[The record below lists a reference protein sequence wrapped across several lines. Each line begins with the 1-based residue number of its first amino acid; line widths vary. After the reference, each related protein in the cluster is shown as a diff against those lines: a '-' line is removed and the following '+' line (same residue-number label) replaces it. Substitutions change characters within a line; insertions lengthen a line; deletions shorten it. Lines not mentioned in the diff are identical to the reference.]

1 MTAFP
6 DFLRVCGL
14 IPGDVVADGRWRRCA
29 TESHPQKKN
38 GSYKLLES
46 GTMGFCQDFAAHA
59 SPLTWTAE
67 RTIEPVKQDPV
78 ARARR
83 LADERR
89 AVVVATQAAR
99 KFYIDCLPLR
109 EGHPYLESHGL
120 TMDGC
125 FGLKVDGDGWL
136 VVPVMLDGNV
146 MSVQRIS
153 PDGEKRFWPGAS
165 VKAGSYAVERKG
177 ASITVL
183 CEGLATG
190 LAIFA
195 AVRLTRVLVGF
206 NSGNL
211 SRVPVAR
218 RGMVCVAADNDHGT
232 QAKLGHNPGVEA
244 ATEAADGLGCG
255 VAVPVGIQG
264 TDWADY
270 RAERLAWMLAYR
282 VKAREGDLRRSV
294 DAEIEAAIM
303 KNARLVY

>member
-1 MTAFP
+1 M
-6 DFLRVCGL
+6 
-14 IPGDVVADGRWRRCA
+14 
-29 TESHPQKKN
+29 
-38 GSYKLLES
+38 
-46 GTMGFCQDFAAHA
+46 
-59 SPLTWTAE
+59 
-67 RTIEPVKQDPV
+67 
-78 ARARR
+78 
-83 LADERR
+83 
-89 AVVVATQAAR
+89 
-99 KFYIDCLPLR
+99 
-109 EGHPYLESHGL
+109 
-120 TMDGC
+120 
-125 FGLKVDGDGWL
+125 
-136 VVPVMLDGNV
+136 
-146 MSVQRIS
+146 
-153 PDGEKRFWPGAS
+153 
-165 VKAGSYAVERKG
+165 KAGSYAVERKG